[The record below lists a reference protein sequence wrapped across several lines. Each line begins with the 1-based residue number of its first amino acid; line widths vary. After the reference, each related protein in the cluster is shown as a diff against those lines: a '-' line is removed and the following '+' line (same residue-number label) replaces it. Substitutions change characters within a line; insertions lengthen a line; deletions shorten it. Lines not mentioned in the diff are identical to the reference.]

1 MWSSLCTEAARF
13 LQPGLLR
20 PRRFDDDPVTMRRSD
35 DRAALTDVVARFQA
49 EVRELALATVQAVI
63 KQELERKLAK
73 QPARTRRASAR
84 TDASATRTRDAAPAA
99 TGEQLTL
106 PIGTPTDAPA
116 AAPAPTTAPATT
128 ATGTRKRVPWTREAI
143 INELA
148 TWMLSGTAIDATFVR
163 RYGPPGLVAAARRV
177 FGRFDAALNVAGLHV
192 SKLYPDGPPQR
203 GPT

>member
-1 MWSSLCTEAARF
+1 
-13 LQPGLLR
+13 
-20 PRRFDDDPVTMRRSD
+20 MRRSD
-35 DRAALTDVVARFQA
+35 ERAALTEAVARFQA
-49 EVRELALATVQAVI
+49 EVRQLALATVQAII
-63 KQELERKLAK
+63 KQELERKLELERKVAK
-73 QPARTRRASAR
+73 RTPARSRGRASAR
-84 TDASATRTRDAAPAA
+84 TDASAPTRSRDTSAPAA

-106 PIGTPTDAPA
+106 PIGSPADAPA
-116 AAPAPTTAPATT
+116 TPSTPPQQPTAT